1 MKTITITVELTDA
14 EALAYAQFLKRVGWR
29 EYRDNAVNDVEA
41 ELMRDAGRKIREALA
56 EKGYAPR

>member
-29 EYRDNAVNDVEA
+29 EYRNNAVNDDET
-41 ELMRDAGRKIREALA
+41 ELMRDAGGKIREALS
-56 EKGYAPR
+56 EQGYAPR